1 MSFRNVNPAKV
12 ATIKHINNLITCLV
26 NIRDETGEFLM
37 PLADGRIIDTK
48 GWEDW
53 EWTHG
58 VGLYG
63 LLKFHEITG
72 DQRALDIALK
82 WFKDRF
88 EIGTTKNVNT
98 MSPLLTA
105 AYLHEKGVADYF
117 VHLDSWAEWVMY
129 DMPRTEEGGL
139 QHITYLTDNYQQLW
153 DDTLMMSV
161 LPLAKIGLVLNRPH
175 YVEEAKRQFILHI
188 KYLQDL
194 QTGLWF
200 HETTLLPGWTFDGRH
215 HFGKVRWGRGNCWVT
230 VAIPDFIE
238 LLGLPET
245 DGVRK
250 FLTTSLVAQIDALVK
265 YQDTQTGLWHTL
277 IDDPSSYLEASA
289 TAGFAY
295 GISKALRLRLIPREE
310 HYVDTARKAMKGVL
324 ANISEEGELKQ
335 TSFGT
340 PVFHDAEQY
349 KEIPLT
355 TMPYGQSLAL
365 LALTEHL
372 KTFI

>member
-12 ATIKHINNLITCLV
+12 ATVKHINNLITCLV
-26 NIRDETGEFLM
+26 NIKDETGEFLM

-88 EIGTTKNVNT
+88 EVGTTKNVNT

-105 AYLHEKGVADYF
+105 AYLHEKGAANYH
-117 VHLDSWAEWVMY
+117 VHLDSWAEWVMHN
-129 DMPRTEEGGL
+129 MPRTEEGGL
-139 QHITYLTDNYQQLW
+139 QHITYLTENYQQLW

-175 YVEEAKRQFILHI
+175 YVEEAKRQFILHV

-200 HETTLLPGWTFDGRH
+200 HGWTFDGRH
-215 HFGKVRWGRGNCWVT
+215 HFAKALWGRGNCWVT

-250 FLTTSLVAQIDALVK
+250 FLTTSLAAQIDALVK
-265 YQDTQTGLWHTL
+265 HQNSQTGLWHTL
-277 IDDPSSYLEASA
+277 IDDPMSYLEASA

-295 GISKALRLRLIPREE
+295 GIAKALRMRLIPREE
-310 HYVDTARKAMKGVL
+310 RYENAAKKAMEGVL
-324 ANISEEGELKQ
+324 ANISEDGELRQ

-340 PVFHDAEQY
+340 PVFDDLEGY
-349 KEIPLT
+349 KKIPLT
-355 TMPYGQSLAL
+355 SMPYGQSLAL

-372 KTFI
+372 RTFI